1 MVKRTGPTNY
11 QTQVLLDE
19 IRPKTLKSRFWKRV
33 AGEISRPARMR
44 RIVNIYKINFF
55 AQDGETIVVPGKVLG
70 VGELGK
76 KVEVAALSFSNDAKE
91 KILAAKGK
99 VMTIKELLQ
108 KNPEAKKVRIL
119 G

>member
-19 IRPKTLKSRFWKRV
+19 IRPKILKSKFWKRISE
-33 AGEISRPARMR
+33 EISRPARMR
-44 RIVNIYKINFF
+44 RIVNIYKINLF
-55 AQDGETIVVPGKVLG
+55 AQDGEIIVVPGKVLG

-76 KVEVAALSFSNDAKE
+76 KVEVAALSFSSDAKE
-91 KILAAKGK
+91 KILAAKGRA
-99 VMTIKELLQ
+99 MTIKELLQ
-108 KNPEAKKVRIL
+108 KNPEAKNVRIL

>member
-11 QTQVLLDE
+11 QTRILLDE

-33 AGEISRPARMR
+33 AEELNRPARIR
-44 RIVNIYKINFF
+44 RIVNIYKINLF

-76 KVEVAALSFSNDAKE
+76 KVEVAALKFSHDAEE
-91 KILAAKGK
+91 KILAAKGR

-108 KNPEAKKVRIL
+108 KNPEAKNVRIL